1 VTPMPGLVVPF
12 VVFTLLY
19 FFLGAIVV
27 WLLSRHVLG
36 SPRVAEAEA
45 EPAAGRAV

>member
-1 VTPMPGLVVPF
+1 VPF
-12 VVFTLLY
+12 SVFTILY

-36 SPRVAEAEA
+36 SPRIVEA
-45 EPAAGRAV
+45 EPEPPARSVA